1 MQPTHKGLT
10 FIVILIFASV
20 AWGQG
25 EDGVWSYEAKNHID
39 ENGVWSY
46 EAKNH
51 IGEIAMVCGVI
62 VSIRRESQLPGA
74 EFKGSYYVPPNP
86 TINGTIL
93 YFDRLPPDHEFVAII
108 HDVNR
113 NAFPNEP
120 VSLVDQKAC
129 VYGKISTYKGK
140 AAVALIRADQIA
152 VVGKG
157 KDSK

>member
-1 MQPTHKGLT
+1 MTQPTHKGLT

-20 AWGQG
+20 AWAQ
-25 EDGVWSYEAKNHID
+25 D
-39 ENGVWSY
+39 ENENGILSY

-62 VSIRRESQLPGA
+62 VSVRRESPLPA
-74 EFKGSYYVPPNP
+74 SERMGSYYVPPNP

-108 HDVNR
+108 EDVNR

-140 AAVALIRADQIA
+140 VAVALIRADQIA
-152 VVGKG
+152 VTGKG

>member
-1 MQPTHKGLT
+1 MTQPTHKGLT
-10 FIVILIFASV
+10 FLAILISASV
-20 AWGQG
+20 AWAQ
-25 EDGVWSYEAKNHID
+25 D
-39 ENGVWSY
+39 ETGIWSY

-62 VSIRRESQLPGA
+62 VGIRRESPLPA
-74 EFKGSYYVPPNP
+74 SERMGSYYVPPNP

-93 YFDRLPPDHEFVAII
+93 YFDRLPPGHEFVAII
-108 HDVNR
+108 EDENR

-140 AAVALIRADQIA
+140 EAVALIRADQIA
-152 VVGKG
+152 VTGKG